1 MKRIFFGLVAL
12 FTFALLVTP
21 SFADTTCQP
30 IYGGGQTCV
39 QTGNIVINKT
49 VQNPSTG
56 AFVDNLGVNDPK
68 FGPDQT
74 VTFQLTV
81 TNTGGS
87 TLDKVTVKD
96 IFPQFVSFLSGPG
109 SFDTNNKTLTFDV
122 TSLAANETRT
132 FTLTGKVA
140 PSNDLPSDQTV
151 TCVVNQS
158 KATSGNQNSQDNA
171 QFCLQKQ
178 GVAVGGGAASS
189 TPQPM
194 PIPPSQT
201 KGGLPVVQ
209 SSPMQTTPATGPEAL
224 ALFGLLPAAGIGA
237 LLRKKSK

>member
-1 MKRIFFGLVAL
+1 MKRILFVVAAL
-12 FTFALLVTP
+12 FTLALLVKP
-21 SFADTTCQP
+21 AFADTTCQP

-49 VQNPSTG
+49 VQNPNSG
-56 AFVDNLGVNDPK
+56 GFVDNLGVNDPK

-96 IFPQFVSFLSGPG
+96 TFPQFVSFLSGPG
-109 SFDTNNKTLTFDV
+109 TFDANSKTLTFDV

-132 FTLTGKVA
+132 FTVSGKVA
-140 PSNDLPSDQTV
+140 ASNDLPSDQMT

-158 KATSGNQNSQDNA
+158 KAIAGNQTSQDNA
-171 QFCLQKQ
+171 QFCLQKPGIAQ
-178 GVAVGGGAASS
+178 P
-189 TPQPM
+189 TPTQAPT
-194 PIPPSQT
+194 T
-201 KGGLPVVQ
+201 KGGLPI
-209 SSPMQTTPATGPEAL
+209 MQPQPVKTTPPTGPEAL
-224 ALFGLLPAAGIGA
+224 ALIGLLPAGLFGA
-237 LLRKKSK
+237 LLRKKAKRSA